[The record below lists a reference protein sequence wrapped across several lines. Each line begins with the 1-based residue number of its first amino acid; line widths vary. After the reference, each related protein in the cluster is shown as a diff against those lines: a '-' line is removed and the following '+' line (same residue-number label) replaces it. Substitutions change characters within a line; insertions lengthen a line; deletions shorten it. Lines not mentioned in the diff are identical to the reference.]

1 MLRVTTEQH
10 ATASWRSLFRTT
22 RAPVSILAIAALCLA
37 VPPQTGDE
45 LAALQEMHVGPLSG
59 LVVLQLSLGF
69 LSLSAWYWARAALSA
84 RFGVNDSLEARS
96 ALRRCSRATFNAV
109 PRWIF
114 LCGVVLSV
122 SLVWRGFSWIH
133 GVAVLLWAVP
143 AYLLIHWRLEM
154 IRSRRRQARIHLER
168 LCSRRGVRAW
178 LATVGP
184 RLRALVMVAP
194 FSPVL
199 ASSLLIVAVCLFL
212 WGAFEGFLSLGDE
225 YPGLAP
231 LSAEILP
238 GPSAAIVG
246 LALAMGPLTALVFV
260 MDGLRLERNLLGR
273 SVGFTRPP
281 IITAML
287 AWMIIAPLLYSYHT
301 IRVLL
306 PSHRV
311 MAVND
316 RHSLDEFFD
325 AWVKA
330 CAPVPDQ
337 PVRPI
342 VVAVSGGASR
352 AGIWGAQILGA
363 LEAADGHSNAAV
375 FAVSSVSGG
384 SLGAAAYL
392 AIKRANALP
401 CGAAE
406 ADRSAIAEQ
415 LARVTNHDLGGD
427 ALGPLL
433 AGSLLNDTPRSLF
446 SPLEAL
452 IRAAIRAQ
460 PRGGDRAEALERAFE
475 SLWRKDIAEAGLGDL
490 PVPRFTDAFLS
501 LFYDHGAVRP
511 GMPVWVLNGTDVT
524 SGGRMLTVPFGSQIG
539 MPWPFYASIDLLGL
553 LGADV
558 EISTAINNSAR
569 FPYLEP
575 SGEVVSVNDPPHQ
588 MHHGAPE
595 VLDGG
600 VFDNEGLEAAL
611 EIARWLKRKTVN
623 GQPVQPII
631 VQATASA
638 DIGVAVANRVVR
650 CPDAPID
657 VPTDPPPSP
666 ERLQLLAPVMG
677 LYNVRA
683 AHTALL
689 LRHTRDEFCGGGRR
703 AFFHFYLFSAP
714 DRDIPLNWMLSAPAV
729 AAIQQQLDSPGN
741 SSELACLRKV
751 LAGASTCGDTP
762 ATAFDFRVRSR
773 PASED

>member
-1 MLRVTTEQH
+1 MLRLTTVQH
-10 ATASWRSLFRTT
+10 AEISWRSLFRTT
-22 RAPVSILAIAALCLA
+22 RAPVSILIIAALSLA
-37 VPPQTGDE
+37 LPSQTGDE
-45 LAALQEMHVGPLSG
+45 LAALREMHVGPLSG
-59 LVVLQLSLGF
+59 LVILQLSLGF

-84 RFGVNDSLEARS
+84 RFGVNDSLEGRS

-109 PRWIF
+109 PRLVF
-114 LCGVVLSV
+114 LCGVALSV
-122 SLVWRGFSWIH
+122 SLVWRGFSWVH
-133 GVAVLLWAVP
+133 GLAVMVWAVP
-143 AYLLIHWRLEM
+143 CYLMIRWRLGM
-154 IRSRRRQARIHLER
+154 IRPRRRQARVHLET
-168 LCSRRGVRAW
+168 LYSRRSVRAW
-178 LATVGP
+178 LGIIWP
-184 RLRALVMVAP
+184 RMRALVMLAP
-194 FSPVL
+194 FSPVV
-199 ASSLLIVAVCLFL
+199 ASTLLIVAIWIFL
-212 WGAFEGFLSLGDE
+212 WGAFESFLSLGED
-225 YPGLAP
+225 YPGLAS
-231 LSAEILP
+231 LSAELFP
-238 GPSAAIVG
+238 GPSGAIIC

-260 MDGLRLERNLLGR
+260 MDGLRLETNFLGR
-273 SVGFTRPP
+273 TVGFTRPP
-281 IITAML
+281 VITFL
-287 AWMIIAPLLYSYHT
+287 LVWMIVAPLSFSLHT
-301 IRVLL
+301 IRVLS
-306 PSHRV
+306 PAHRV
-311 MAVND
+311 VAVND

-325 AWVKA
+325 AWVNA
-330 CAPVPDQ
+330 CGTVPDR

-342 VVAVSGGASR
+342 VVAISGGASR

-392 AIKRANALP
+392 AVKRANP
-401 CGAAE
+401 SRCGAAE
-406 ADRSAIAEQ
+406 SDQTAVADL
-415 LARVTNHDLGGD
+415 LARVNNHYLGGD

-452 IRAAIRAQ
+452 IRSALGNQ

-475 SLWRKDIAEAGLGDL
+475 NLWRKDLAEARLGDL
-490 PVPRFTDAFLS
+490 PVPNFSESFLS
-501 LFYDHGAVRP
+501 LFYDHGEVRP

-524 SGGRMLTVPFGSQIG
+524 SGGRMLTVPFGSRIG
-539 MPWPFYASIDLLGL
+539 MTWPFYASIDLLGL

-558 EISTAINNSAR
+558 AISTAINNSAR

-588 MHHGAPE
+588 MHNGGPE

-611 EIARWLKRKTVN
+611 EIAQWLKRKTVH
-623 GQPVQPII
+623 GRPVQPII
-631 VQATASA
+631 VQATANA

-666 ERLQLLAPVMG
+666 GRLQLLAPVMG

-683 AHTALL
+683 AHAALL
-689 LRHTRDEFCGGGRR
+689 LRHTRDEFCGADRR
-703 AFFHFYLFSAP
+703 AFFHFYLFSEP
-714 DRDIPLNWMLSAPAV
+714 DRDIPLNWMLSTPAV

-741 SSELACLRKV
+741 ASELECLRKV
-751 LAGASTCGDTP
+751 LAGASTCGGTP
-762 ATAFDFRVRSR
+762 ATAFDLRVRSR
-773 PASED
+773 PGAED